1 MIAKILG
8 YFGQDGLT
16 HILVS
21 LILYAVLEAFMPIWI
36 AALVTLAVGFIKEL
50 VWDKWLKKGTAE
62 WRDIIADVVGI
73 LLVVLIVILD
83 ALWS

>member
-21 LILYAVLEAFMPIWI
+21 LILCAVLEAFMPIWI

-50 VWDKWLKKGTAE
+50 VWDMWLKKGTAE